1 MGGLPRATLVRTF
14 LTVIV
19 TAALFLWARGSEPS
33 LSGRDVLIALTLG
46 AIFAISESK
55 ILDIAFPNGTGTL
68 HVSVGSPIAF
78 AAGLTLGPATGA
90 AVIMLAILIESVI
103 DRRQP
108 IKILV
113 NVSVFGLVTLL
124 AALTYQAFADTDL
137 SPLGSLRNMA
147 AVMAASVV
155 FNLVNLAVISSIVA
169 PVMGLTP
176 LNMLR
181 TNLSGFYVQTLTLPT
196 FGAIVPVIAREHI
209 VALLVIV
216 IPLIGP
222 LLSFRGFERT
232 RLSIQET
239 MAGLADALERRDPYT
254 HQHSMRVTDYV
265 GKVLSQLPV
274 PYETSQGILA
284 AARIHDIGKVAIP
297 DQVLNKPSSL
307 TKDEFA
313 EIQSHAA
320 VGAEMVEKLWM
331 YRPWVPVIHHHHE
344 RWDGKGYPDGLAG
357 EDIPLGAR
365 IIAVADA
372 YDAMTTDRVYRK
384 AFPVE
389 KALTEL
395 REQKGIQFEP
405 ELVDALCRALGF
417 SDEPPAAEPTLPDH
431 PPPPILPIKPIKP
444 TPPTHGAQVPTEP
457 EPTDQTLH
465 QPAAM
470 IMQPPAIVPQS

>member
-1 MGGLPRATLVRTF
+1 
-14 LTVIV
+14 
-19 TAALFLWARGSEPS
+19 
-33 LSGRDVLIALTLG
+33 
-46 AIFAISESK
+46 
-55 ILDIAFPNGTGTL
+55 
-68 HVSVGSPIAF
+68 
-78 AAGLTLGPATGA
+78 
-90 AVIMLAILIESVI
+90 
-103 DRRQP
+103 
-108 IKILV
+108 
-113 NVSVFGLVTLL
+113 
-124 AALTYQAFADTDL
+124 
-137 SPLGSLRNMA
+137 
-147 AVMAASVV
+147 VV
-155 FNLVNLAVISSIVA
+155 FNLVNASVISAIVA

-181 TNLSGFYVQTLTLPT
+181 TNLSGIYVQMLTLPT
-196 FGAIVPVIAREHI
+196 FGAIVPVIAQEHI
-209 VALLVIV
+209 AALLVIV

-222 LLSFRGFERT
+222 FLSFRGFERT
-232 RLSIQET
+232 RQAIQET

-265 GKVLSQLPV
+265 GEVLTQLNV

-297 DQVLNKPSSL
+297 DHVLNKPSAL
-307 TKDEFA
+307 TKEEFE

-344 RWDGKGYPDGLAG
+344 RWDGKGYPDGIAG
-357 EDIPLGAR
+357 EEIPLGAR

-395 REQKGIQFEP
+395 REQKGIQFDP
-405 ELVDALCRALGF
+405 EIVDALCRALGF
-417 SDEPPAAEPTLPDH
+417 PEESAPAVV
-431 PPPPILPIKPIKP
+431 
-444 TPPTHGAQVPTEP
+444 VPGP
-457 EPTDQTLH
+457 ELDDQGPQ

-470 IMQPPAIVPQS
+470 IMKPPKIVPQN